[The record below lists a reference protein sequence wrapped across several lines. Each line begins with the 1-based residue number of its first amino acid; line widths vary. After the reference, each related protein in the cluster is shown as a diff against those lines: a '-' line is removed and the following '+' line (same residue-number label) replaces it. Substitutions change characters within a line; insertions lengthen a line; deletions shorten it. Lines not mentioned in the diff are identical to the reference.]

1 MDKTSDSEDLVQK
14 LAQTSNPQQ
23 RGSRRR
29 ENGSRRISGFL
40 SITTNP
46 VENSPTMVQT
56 NAKKMRDPATKI
68 VDLSTSEGN
77 LGETVSNLPNT
88 GLEESI
94 KMKIDQQQNR
104 KNGKNLLSVFH
115 KIFKRI
121 HHDKNY
127 KKYLCKKQKRLSF
140 FT

>member
-1 MDKTSDSEDLVQK
+1 MDKTSDSEDSVQK

-40 SITTNP
+40 SIRTNP
-46 VENSPTMVQT
+46 LENSRTMVQT

-68 VDLSTSEGN
+68 LDLSTSEGN
-77 LGETVSNLPNT
+77 LGETVTNSPNT

-94 KMKIDQQQNR
+94 TVKIDQQQGR
-104 KNGKNLLSVFH
+104 KNGKNLLSVF
-115 KIFKRI
+115 
-121 HHDKNY
+121 
-127 KKYLCKKQKRLSF
+127 S
-140 FT
+140 